1 MKPKTSPTR
10 ILVAEDSPV
19 ARELLVAILQN
30 AAGMQVIGT
39 ARNGAE
45 AVRLT
50 HRLNPDVITMDIH
63 MPEMDGIAATRQIMS
78 ETPRPV
84 IMLSASL
91 HKNKRVLTSNALQ
104 AGALLVIEKPKLN
117 DPPEVVESL
126 IRQIKLMA
134 EVKVIRRWGDEAG
147 KGKNARQQ
155 GGTPGQP
162 ALGKPVG
169 MSRKGQTTPQLVVI
183 AASTGGPGVLSK
195 ILSDLPANFPA
206 PILVVQHI
214 TPGFGE
220 SLASWLDQQTALKV
234 RLARQSDLPKAGEVL
249 IAPDDYHMQLNRLGL
264 VTLNQA
270 PPKYGQRPSANILF
284 QSAAE
289 VYGATTLGVILTG
302 MGNDGAEGLSLLRQN
317 GAHTIAQDRESSI
330 VFGMPAVAIE
340 LGAAEQILPADR
352 IAPAL
357 LALTKVEG

>member
-50 HRLNPDVITMDIH
+50 HRLNPDVIAMDIH
-63 MPEMDGIAATRQIMS
+63 MPEMDGIAATRQIMA

-84 IMLSASL
+84 VMLSASL
-91 HKNKRVLTSNALQ
+91 HKNKRILTSTALQ
-104 AGALLVIEKPKLN
+104 AGALMVIDKPKVN
-117 DPPEVVESL
+117 DPPEVVEAL
-126 IRQIKLMA
+126 IQQLKLMA
-134 EVKVIRRWGDEAG
+134 EVKVVRRWGDEER
-147 KGKNARQQ
+147 KSRTTNQ
-155 GGTPGQP
+155 PGAIPSQP
-162 ALGKPVG
+162 SLAKPVG
-169 MSRKGQTTPQLVVI
+169 ISRNGQSTIQLVAI
-183 AASTGGPGVLSK
+183 ASSTGGPGVLAK
-195 ILSDLPANFPA
+195 ILGDLPANFPA

-234 RLARQSDLPKAGEVL
+234 RLARHGDFPKPGEAL
-249 IAPDDYHMQLNRLGL
+249 IAPDNYHMQLNRLGL

-289 VYGATTLGVILTG
+289 AYGAAALGVILTG

-317 GAHTIAQDRESSI
+317 GARTIAQDRESSI

-340 LGAAEQILPADR
+340 LGAAEQVLPADR

-357 LALTKVEG
+357 LDLVGKL